1 MIRSLTTMLFLVLA
15 MMLGLF
21 STAFAQVETPDGF
34 EALFNGKDLS
44 GWFAMPTEDPR
55 KFAALSDDEQSS
67 KISELEKET
76 AKFWNVEDGQIVN
89 DGQGPYLTTKRN
101 FRDYELLI
109 DFKLEPG
116 GDSGVYLKATPQV
129 QVWDTTHEPSFKH
142 GAEKGSGGLWNN
154 AKGSRARF
162 PLVNADNPVGQWN
175 TLRVVQVGAR
185 TSVWLNEKKIVD
197 HQIMDNYWARKLP
210 IVASGPVQLQTHG
223 GKMFWRNVFVREIDQ
238 KEANELLA
246 SKNTDG
252 FKQVFN
258 GKDFA
263 GWAGPVD
270 QYEVDNGVLRC
281 KPKSGGTIFTEQVYS
296 DFSVRFEFK
305 LPPGGNNGLAI
316 RYPGKG
322 DTAYVGMCE
331 LQVLDNTSPK
341 YAKLDPRQYHGSA
354 YGMQAAARGY
364 LRPQGQWNFQ
374 QVTVKGSTIQVEL
387 NGNLILDADLS
398 KVDSYLA
405 DKPHPGKDRDSG
417 HFGFAGHSDPVE
429 FRNVSIKELG
439 KSEANE

>member
-1 MIRSLTTMLFLVLA
+1 MKTLTIAVALLLLVSGKGWTQA
-15 MMLGLF
+15 E
-21 STAFAQVETPDGF
+21 APEGF
-34 EALFNGKDLS
+34 ETLFNGKDLS
-44 GWFAMPTEDPR
+44 GWFAMPTADPSE
-55 KFAALSDDEQSS
+55 FAALSEEEQNS
-67 KISELEKET
+67 KIAELEKT
-76 AKFWNVEDGQIVN
+76 TSNSWRVEDGQIIN
-89 DGQGPYLTTKRN
+89 DGKGPYLTTKRH

-109 DFKLEPG
+109 DFKLEAG

-142 GAEKGSGGLWNN
+142 GSEKGSGGLWNN
-154 AKGSRARF
+154 SKGSPAKF

-175 TLRVVQVGAR
+175 SMRIVQLGAR
-185 TSVWLNEKKIVD
+185 TSVWLNGKKIVD
-197 HQIMDNYWARKLP
+197 HQIMDNYWARKKPL
-210 IVASGPVQLQTHG
+210 IASGPIQLQTHG
-223 GKMFWRNVFVREIDQ
+223 GKMYWRNIHVKEIDS
-238 KEANELLA
+238 KEANQILGDNHA
-246 SKNTDG
+246 DG
-252 FKQVFN
+252 FTSIFN

-270 QYEVDNGVLRC
+270 NYEINDGVLRC
-281 KPKSGGTIFTEQVYS
+281 KPKSGGTIYTEKEYS

-364 LRPQGQWNFQ
+364 LRPTGQWNFQ
-374 QVTVKGSTIQVEL
+374 QVTVVGSTIQVEL
-387 NGNLILDADLS
+387 NGNLILNADVS
-398 KVDSYLA
+398 KTDKYLG
-405 DKPHPGKDRDSG
+405 DKPHPGKDRTSG
-417 HFGFAGHSDPVE
+417 HFGFAGHNDPVE
-429 FRNVSIKELG
+429 FRNVSIKDMSNADADE
-439 KSEANE
+439 

>member
-1 MIRSLTTMLFLVLA
+1 MLILVA
-15 MMLGLF
+15 ASDGV
-21 STAFAQVETPDGF
+21 AQTETPEGF
-34 EALFNGKDLS
+34 ESIFNGKDLS

-55 KFAALSDDEQSS
+55 KFAALSDAEQQS
-67 KISELEKET
+67 KIAALEKET
-76 AKFWNVEDGQIVN
+76 AKSWRVEDSLIIN
-89 DGQGPYLTTKRN
+89 DGQGPYLTSKRN

-109 DFKLEPG
+109 DFKLEAG

-154 AKGSRARF
+154 AKGSPARF

-175 TLRVVQVGAR
+175 TIRVIQVGAR
-185 TSVWLNEKKIVD
+185 TSIWLNGKMIVD
-197 HQIMDNYWARKLP
+197 HQIMDNYWARELP
-210 IVASGPVQLQTHG
+210 LIASGPIQLQTHG
-223 GKMFWRNVFVREIDQ
+223 GKMYWRNVFVREIGA
-238 KEANELLA
+238 KEASEILA
-246 SKNTDG
+246 SKGTEG
-252 FKQVFN
+252 FQSIFN
-258 GKDFA
+258 GTDFT

-270 QYEVDNGVLRC
+270 NYEINDGVLRC
-281 KPKSGGTIFTEQVYS
+281 KPKSGGTIYTEKAYS
-296 DFSVRFEFK
+296 DFVVRFEFK

-331 LQVLDNTSPK
+331 LQVLDNTAEK

-364 LRPQGQWNFQ
+364 LRPQGEWNFQ
-374 QVTVKGSTIQVEL
+374 QVAVEGSTIRVEL
-387 NGNLILDADLS
+387 NGNLILNADLS
-398 KVDSYLA
+398 KIDSYMA
-405 DKPHPGKDRDSG
+405 DKPHPGKDADSG
-417 HFGFAGHSDPVE
+417 HFGFAGHNDPVE

>member
-1 MIRSLTTMLFLVLA
+1 MIRILTVVALLVLT
-15 MMLGLF
+15 G
-21 STAFAQVETPDGF
+21 TAVAQDEASQPEAPKGF

-55 KFAALSDDEQSS
+55 KFAALSNEEQQS
-67 KISELEKET
+67 IIAELEATTDKS
-76 AKFWNVEDGQIVN
+76 WRVEDGQIIN

-109 DFKLEPG
+109 DFKLEAG
-116 GDSGVYLKATPQV
+116 GDSGVYLKGTPQV

-154 AKGSRARF
+154 SKGSPARF

-175 TLRVVQVGAR
+175 TMRIMQIGAR
-185 TSVWLNEKKIVD
+185 TSVWLNEKLIVD

-210 IVASGPVQLQTHG
+210 IIASGPIQLQTHG
-223 GKMFWRNVFVREIDQ
+223 GKMFWRNVFVREIDT
-238 KEANELLA
+238 KEANAILA
-246 SKNTDG
+246 SKDAVD
-252 FKQVFN
+252 FKSIFN
-258 GKDFA
+258 GTDFT

-270 QYEVDNGVLRC
+270 NYEVNDGVLRC
-281 KPKSGGTIFTEQVYS
+281 KPKSGGTIYTEKVYS
-296 DFSVRFEFK
+296 DFVVRLEFK

-331 LQVLDNTSPK
+331 LQVLDNTAEK

-364 LRPQGQWNFQ
+364 LRPQGEWNFQ
-374 QVTVKGSTIQVEL
+374 QVTVKGASVQVEL
-387 NGNLILDADLS
+387 NGNLILNADLS
-398 KVDSYLA
+398 GIESFMA